1 MVSYGVVGLFFC
13 GAIFLLVMDFS
24 VSLVHSKCKMVMEM
38 ISLNYSKQQHFRSMK
53 LRKYS

>member
-1 MVSYGVVGLFFC
+1 VVSYGVVGLFFC